1 MTLKNVSE
9 IKPLHNYDL
18 AASEN
23 AYQGETACLKYEYI
37 NAHRQLRQ
45 EINKIANDPSE
56 IPALERLEMSDKY
69 LYSDKILGYYFVIK
83 NIDGECIFSA
93 LYPTKEE
100 AIETRNNFLIF
111 LNKTESSLPKITI

>member
-9 IKPLHNYDL
+9 IKRLCNHDL

-37 NAHRQLRQ
+37 KAHRQLRQ
-45 EINKIANDPSE
+45 EMSKIANNPSE
-56 IPALERLEMSDKY
+56 VDALERLKMSDKY
-69 LYSDKILGYYFVIK
+69 LYSDKIWGYYFVIR
-83 NIDGECIFSA
+83 NTDGEYTFSA
-93 LYPTKEE
+93 LYPTEKEAVE
-100 AIETRNNFLIF
+100 ARNNFLIF